1 VQCFVKEIHFCRVL
15 TSLIKHLA
23 FCICLHLFLLRV
35 FCLVH
40 VYIFCYLF
48 IFVFLSS
55 IPTFTFSIF
64 YGTVCTPSIFSFTC
78 SGNNFWG

>member
-1 VQCFVKEIHFCRVL
+1 MQCFVKEIHFCRVL

-23 FCICLHLFLLRV
+23 FCICLRLFLLRV

-55 IPTFTFSIF
+55 IR
-64 YGTVCTPSIFSFTC
+64 
-78 SGNNFWG
+78 WGQAAGYQPRPQAGG